1 MLGQDEK
8 MLVAMLKFLFP
19 GEPLPTAFEKAEGI
33 LDFRKKTK
41 RHVLSLIKKSK
52 LDWYGYAIPYE
63 FGGEFEEKR
72 FARNLED

>member
-8 MLVAMLKFLFP
+8 MLVAMLRFLFP

-52 LDWYGYAIPYE
+52 LDWYGYAVPYV

-72 FARNLED
+72 FSKNFED

>member
-8 MLVAMLKFLFP
+8 IVVAMLKFFFP

-33 LDFRKKTK
+33 IEVRKRIKK
-41 RHVLSLIKKSK
+41 HVLSLIKKSK

-72 FARNLED
+72 FAGSFED